1 MTRAGLLGFPNV
13 GKTTLFNALTGLDA
27 FTAPHPYTTT
37 QPKIGTV
44 KMPDRVLDRLAA
56 LEESRRITHAGL
68 DLVDLPAVRSGSIRG
83 LGSGREPDLL
93 LAVLRAHGSE
103 AVPVDGHGTDPVGQ
117 ADDLLV
123 EIALS
128 DFEMFE
134 RRNERLTKEAAADPR
149 LRPVA
154 EAITRGAERLGEG
167 IPLRQSAWSDI
178 EIRAFRD
185 MAPLSLLPC
194 VWVVNVA
201 DDDGG
206 NGMAV
211 GQVRGVVPDT
221 DPVLAVSALI
231 EEEVAGLEASQRAE
245 VYEGLGLGEGA
256 PARISRAVYDALRLV
271 TFYTVNRRESRA
283 WTVPDG
289 TPAREAAGKIHSD
302 MERGFIR
309 AEVATIR
316 DVIGCGGWAKA
327 RSAGAV
333 RVEGRDY
340 RVRDGDVMMVRFSV

>member
-1 MTRAGLLGFPNV
+1 MTSAGLLGFPNV
-13 GKTTLFNALTGLDA
+13 GKTTLFNALTGLEA

-37 QPKIGTV
+37 QPRIGTV
-44 KMPDRVLDRLAA
+44 RMPDRVLDRLAA
-56 LEESRRITHAGL
+56 LEGSRKVTQAGL

-83 LGSGREPDLL
+83 LGAGREPDLL
-93 LAVLRAHGSE
+93 LAVLRAHDSD
-103 AVPVDGHGTDPVGQ
+103 AVPTDEHGTDPVGQ
-117 ADDLLV
+117 AEDLLLEV
-123 EIALS
+123 ALS

-154 EAITRGAERLGEG
+154 EAVTRAAERLGEG
-167 IPLRQSAWSDI
+167 VPLRRADWSDT
-178 EIRAFRD
+178 EVRAFRD

-201 DDDGG
+201 EDDVG
-206 NGMAV
+206 NDRLV
-211 GQVRGVVPDT
+211 EQVRAVVPST
-221 DPVLAVSALI
+221 DQVLAVSALI

-256 PARISRAVYDALRLV
+256 PARVVRAVHDALRLV

-283 WTVPDG
+283 WTVPEG

-309 AEVATIR
+309 AEMATIT

-327 RSAGAV
+327 RAGSAV

-340 RVRDGDVMMVRFSV
+340 EVRDGDVMMVRFSV

>member
-1 MTRAGLLGFPNV
+1 MTSVGLLGFPNV
-13 GKTTLFNALTGLDA
+13 GKTTLFNALTGLEA

-37 QPKIGTV
+37 QPKIGTAKV
-44 KMPDRVLDRLAA
+44 PDRVLDRLAA
-56 LEESRRITHAGL
+56 LEKSRKVTHAGL
-68 DLVDLPAVRSGSIRG
+68 DLVDLPAVRSGSLRG
-83 LGSGREPDLL
+83 LGAGREPDLL
-93 LAVLRAHGSE
+93 LAVLRAHDSE
-103 AVPVDGHGTDPVGQ
+103 AVPVGEHGTDPVGQ

-123 EIALS
+123 EVALS

-134 RRNERLTKEAAADPR
+134 RRNERLTKEAAADPH

-154 EAITRGAERLGEG
+154 EAVARAAERLGEG
-167 IPLRQSAWSDI
+167 IPLRQLTWSDI
-178 EIRAFRD
+178 ETRAFRD

-201 DDDGG
+201 EDDGG
-206 NGMAV
+206 NDKVV
-211 GQVRGVVPDT
+211 GQVREAVPTT

-256 PARISRAVYDALRLV
+256 PARVVRTVYEALGLV
-271 TFYTVNRRESRA
+271 TFYTVNRRDARA
-283 WTVPDG
+283 WTVPAG
-289 TPAREAAGKIHSD
+289 TGAREAAGRIHSD

-309 AEVATIR
+309 AEVAPIQEVIR
-316 DVIGCGGWAKA
+316 LGGWANA
-327 RSAGAV
+327 RSDGAV

-340 RVRDGDVMMVRFSV
+340 EVRDGDVMMVRFSV

>member
-1 MTRAGLLGFPNV
+1 MTSAGLLGFPNV
-13 GKTTLFNALTGLDA
+13 GKTTLFNALTGLEA

-37 QPKIGTV
+37 QPRIGTV
-44 KMPDRVLDRLAA
+44 RMPDRALDRLAA
-56 LEESRRITHAGL
+56 LERSRKVTHAGL
-68 DLVDLPAVRSGSIRG
+68 DLVDLPAVRPGSIRG
-83 LGSGREPDLL
+83 LGAGREPDLL
-93 LAVLRAHGSE
+93 LAVLRAHDSE
-103 AVPVDGHGTDPVGQ
+103 AVPADEHGTDPAAQ

-123 EIALS
+123 EVALS

-134 RRNERLTKEAAADPR
+134 RRKERLTKEAAADAR
-149 LRPVA
+149 LRLVA
-154 EAITRGAERLGEG
+154 EAVTRAVERLGEG
-167 IPLRQSAWSDI
+167 VPLRQSDWSDI
-178 EIRAFRD
+178 EVRAFRD

-201 DDDGG
+201 EDDVGD
-206 NGMAV
+206 GMAAA
-211 GQVRGVVPDT
+211 QVREVVPGT

-231 EEEVAGLEASQRAE
+231 EEEVAGLDASQRAE

-256 PARISRAVYDALRLV
+256 PTRVLRAVRDAMRSV

-283 WTVPDG
+283 WTVPEG

-316 DVIGCGGWAKA
+316 EVIGRGGWAKA
-327 RSAGAV
+327 RAGSAV
-333 RVEGRDY
+333 RVEGGDY
-340 RVRDGDVMMVRFSV
+340 QVRDGDVMMVRFSV

>member
-13 GKTTLFNALTGLDA
+13 GKTTLFNALTGLEA
-27 FTAPHPYTTT
+27 FTAPHPYSTT
-37 QPKIGTV
+37 QPRIGTV
-44 KMPDRVLDRLAA
+44 KMPDRLLDRLAA
-56 LEESRRITHAGL
+56 LERSRKVTHAGL

-83 LGSGREPDLL
+83 LGAGREPDLL
-93 LAVLRAHGSE
+93 LAVLRAHDSDS
-103 AVPVDGHGTDPVGQ
+103 VPVDEHGTDPAGQ

-123 EIALS
+123 EVALS
-128 DFEMFE
+128 DLEMFE
-134 RRNERLTKEAAADPR
+134 RRTERLRKEAAADPR

-167 IPLRQSAWSDI
+167 TPLRQVAWSDV
-178 EIRAFRD
+178 ETRAFRD

-201 DDDGG
+201 EDDGG
-206 NGMAV
+206 DGMAV
-211 GQVRGVVPDT
+211 ERVREVVPGT

-256 PARISRAVYDALRLV
+256 PARVVRAVHDALRLV

-283 WTVPDG
+283 WTVPEG
-289 TPAREAAGKIHSD
+289 SPARKAAGKIHSD

-309 AEVATIR
+309 AEVATIL
-316 DVIGCGGWAKA
+316 DVIGCGGWAEA
-327 RSAGAV
+327 RSGGVV

-340 RVRDGDVMMVRFSV
+340 EVRDGDVMMVRFSV